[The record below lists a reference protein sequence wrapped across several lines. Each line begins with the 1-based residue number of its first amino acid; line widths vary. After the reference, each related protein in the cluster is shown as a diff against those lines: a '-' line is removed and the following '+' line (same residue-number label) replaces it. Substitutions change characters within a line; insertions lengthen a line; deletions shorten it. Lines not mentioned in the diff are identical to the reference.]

1 MAPFKLGV
9 DIGGT
14 FTDIVLLGAD
24 GALFGK
30 KILSTPDDYSLAIE
44 EGVLELLTKA
54 SVSPEDIVAIAH
66 GTTIATNAII
76 ERRGATVALITT
88 RGFRDVL
95 ELARFRTPKLYDMNF
110 RRPDPLVERRL
121 RFEVPER
128 IDAHGGVV
136 EPLDEAALAAVAA
149 QIRDEGIQAVAVC
162 FLNAYANPVHE
173 ERAVRILKEALP
185 EASVSASTQF
195 LPQIQEYE
203 RTSTTVVNAYL
214 RPVVE
219 GYVAALGK
227 RLHAMGIT
235 APFNIMQS
243 SGGLVPATLAG
254 ANPALIIESGPAAG
268 VVGCRRL
275 GEQLGSGD
283 LIVLDMG
290 GTTAKASII
299 RDGELTIMPQSEVG
313 GAALMGN
320 RLLQGAGY
328 PVQVPTIDIAEVCSG
343 GGSIAWIDAG
353 GGFQVG
359 PQSAGAAPGPVCY
372 DHSGTRPTVTDA
384 NLILGY
390 LNPKALVGGELG
402 LNAGKAREAI
412 ADLAASLGQAPV
424 DVAYGIHQ
432 IANATMN
439 RAMKAVTSEQGL
451 DPQAFALVAI
461 GGNGGVH
468 ACGLAEDLGVA
479 RIVVP
484 PTAGLFSALGLLLAD
499 VEHQAVSAL
508 YRPLDAIVPDE
519 VNGVLTPLLAEVERL
534 LAADGFAG
542 ADARRIEVL
551 ADTKY
556 VGQTWTL
563 AIALEGV
570 PVTDATLDALKSA
583 FGDAHER
590 AYHYRSDAEPVQ
602 LVALKVVG
610 RGLAQS
616 RDVALKPG
624 ERARAGPNE
633 TRDAF
638 FGEDP
643 GWLPCAVVGRGELG
657 AEARPGPLI
666 VEDYDSTIVVRPGWG
681 ARRDGAGNVD
691 LAWGEDGQAW
701 RAERTT

>member
-1 MAPFKLGV
+1 MTPFKLGV

-30 KILSTPDDYSLAIE
+30 KILSTPEDYSLAIE
-44 EGVLELLTKA
+44 EGVLELLSRA
-54 SVSPEDIVAIAH
+54 GVSPAEIAAIAH

-136 EPLDEAALAAVAA
+136 EPLDEAALAAVAE

-162 FLNAYANPVHE
+162 FLNAYANPAHE
-173 ERAVRILKEALP
+173 DRAVQILNDSLP

-219 GYVAALGK
+219 GYVKALAE
-227 RLHAMGIT
+227 RLQAMGVT

-243 SGGLVPATLAG
+243 SGGLVPAALAG

-299 RDGELTIMPQSEVG
+299 RGGELTIMPQSEVG

-328 PVQVPTIDIAEVCSG
+328 PVQVPTIDIAEVGSG

-359 PQSAGAAPGPVCY
+359 PESAGADPGPVCY
-372 DHSGTRPTVTDA
+372 DRGGTRPTVTDA

-390 LNPKALVGGELG
+390 LNPEALVGGELG
-402 LNAGKAREAI
+402 LDAEKARLAI
-412 ADLAASLGQAPV
+412 AALADSLGHAPV
-424 DVAYGIHQ
+424 DVAYGVHQ

-439 RAMKAVTSEQGL
+439 RAIKAVTSEQGL
-451 DPQAFALVAI
+451 DPQAFTLVAI

-468 ACGLAEDLGVA
+468 ACGLADELGIA

-484 PTAGLFSALGLLLAD
+484 PTAGLFSALGLLLAH
-499 VEHQAVSAL
+499 VEHQAVSAF
-508 YRPLDAIVPDE
+508 YRPIDAIEPDE
-519 VNGVLTPLLAEVERL
+519 VNRVLGPLIDEVEGL

-563 AIALEGV
+563 AIALESA
-570 PVTDATLDALKSA
+570 PVTAATLDALKSA

-590 AYHYRSDAEPVQ
+590 TYHYRSDAEPIQ

-610 RGLAQS
+610 RGLTRS
-616 RDVALKPG
+616 RDVPLKPG
-624 ERARAGPNE
+624 EGARAEPDGS
-633 TRDAF
+633 RDAF
-638 FGEDP
+638 FGEDV
-643 GWLPCAVVGRGELG
+643 GWLPSAVVGRGALG
-657 AEARPGPLI
+657 AAARPGPLI
-666 VEDYDSTIVVRPGWG
+666 VEDYDSTIVVRPGWR
-681 ARRDGAGNVD
+681 ARRDASGNVE
-691 LAWGEDGQAW
+691 LAWGGNG
-701 RAERTT
+701 

>member
-1 MAPFKLGV
+1 MRRLKDVWPEFADEVAFYTIGV
-9 DIGGT
+9 DPT
-14 FTDIVLLGAD
+14 E
-24 GALFGK
+24 
-30 KILSTPDDYSLAIE
+30 SLDR
-44 EGVLELLTKA
+44 LE
-54 SVSPEDIVAIAH
+54 S
-66 GTTIATNAII
+66 
-76 ERRGATVALITT
+76 
-88 RGFRDVL
+88 
-95 ELARFRTPKLYDMNF
+95 Y
-110 RRPDPLVERRL
+110 
-121 RFEVPER
+121 
-128 IDAHGGVV
+128 
-136 EPLDEAALAAVAA
+136 
-149 QIRDEGIQAVAVC
+149 
-162 FLNAYANPVHE
+162 
-173 ERAVRILKEALP
+173 KEN
-185 EASVSASTQF
+185 Q
-195 LPQIQEYE
+195 
-203 RTSTTVVNAYL
+203 
-214 RPVVE
+214 
-219 GYVAALGK
+219 
-227 RLHAMGIT
+227 
-235 APFNIMQS
+235 
-243 SGGLVPATLAG
+243 
-254 ANPALIIESGPAAG
+254 
-268 VVGCRRL
+268 
-275 GEQLGSGD
+275 
-283 LIVLDMG
+283 
-290 GTTAKASII
+290 
-299 RDGELTIMPQSEVG
+299 
-313 GAALMGN
+313 
-320 RLLQGAGY
+320 GY
-328 PVQVPTIDIAEVCSG
+328 PWPMAIPSPRMLSDFRVIQ
-343 GGSIAWIDAG
+343 
-353 GGFQVG
+353 
-359 PQSAGAAPGPVCY
+359 QS
-372 DHSGTRPTVTDA
+372 T
-384 NLILGY
+384 
-390 LNPKALVGGELG
+390 K
-402 LNAGKAREAI
+402 
-412 ADLAASLGQAPV
+412 
-424 DVAYGIHQ
+424 
-432 IANATMN
+432 
-439 RAMKAVTSEQGL
+439 
-451 DPQAFALVAI
+451 VAI

>member
-30 KILSTPDDYSLAIE
+30 KILSTPEDYSLAIE
-44 EGVLELLTKA
+44 EGVLELLSRAGVLPAEITNF
-54 SVSPEDIVAIAH
+54 AH

-136 EPLDEAALAAVAA
+136 EPLDEAALAAVAG

-162 FLNAYANPVHE
+162 FLNAYANPAHE
-173 ERAVRILKEALP
+173 DRAVRILKDSLP

-219 GYVAALGK
+219 GYVKALAE
-227 RLHAMGIT
+227 RLQAMGVT

-243 SGGLVPATLAG
+243 SGGLVPAALAG

-268 VVGCRRL
+268 VVGCLRL

-299 RDGELTIMPQSEVG
+299 RGGELTIMPQSEVG
-313 GAALMGN
+313 GGALMGN

-328 PVQVPTIDIAEVCSG
+328 PVQVPTIDIAEVGSG

-359 PQSAGAAPGPVCY
+359 PESAGADPGPVCY
-372 DHSGTRPTVTDA
+372 DRGGTRPTVTDA

-390 LNPKALVGGELG
+390 LNPEALVGGELG
-402 LNAGKAREAI
+402 LDAEKARRAI
-412 ADLAASLGQAPV
+412 AALAASLGHAPV
-424 DVAYGIHQ
+424 DVAYGVHQ

-439 RAMKAVTSEQGL
+439 RAIKAVTSEQGL

-468 ACGLAEDLGVA
+468 ACGLADELGIA

-484 PTAGLFSALGLLLAD
+484 PTAGLFSALGLLLAN
-499 VEHQAVSAL
+499 VEHQAVSAF
-508 YRPLDAIVPDE
+508 YRPLDAIEPDE
-519 VNGVLTPLLAEVERL
+519 VNRVLGPLIDEVEGL

-542 ADARRIEVL
+542 AEARRIEVL

-563 AIALEGV
+563 AIALESA

-590 AYHYRSDAEPVQ
+590 TYHYRSDAEPIQ

-610 RGLAQS
+610 RELTRS
-616 RDVALKPG
+616 RDVPLKPG
-624 ERARAGPNE
+624 EGARAEPDGS
-633 TRDAF
+633 RDAF
-638 FGEDP
+638 FGEDV
-643 GWLPCAVVGRGELG
+643 GWLPSAVVGRGALG
-657 AEARPGPLI
+657 AAARPGPLI
-666 VEDYDSTIVVRPGWG
+666 VEDYDSTIVVRPGWR
-681 ARRDGAGNVD
+681 ARRDASGNVE
-691 LAWGEDGQAW
+691 LAWGGNG
-701 RAERTT
+701 